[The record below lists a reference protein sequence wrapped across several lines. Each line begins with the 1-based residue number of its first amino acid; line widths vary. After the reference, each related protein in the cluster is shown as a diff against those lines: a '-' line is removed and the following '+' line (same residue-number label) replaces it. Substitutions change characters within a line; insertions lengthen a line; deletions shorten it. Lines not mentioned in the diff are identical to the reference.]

1 MRSTPLLVLFAL
13 CNVDLSTS
21 AETFDLS
28 KQSVSDFPDRLRLQA
43 CDDDFKQMA
52 NLFCAAPGKKTPC
65 YKFYFDQPEWK
76 VEGQKREF
84 YPS

>member
-1 MRSTPLLVLFAL
+1 MRSTPLLVQFAL
-13 CNVDLSTS
+13 CNIDKTTS

-28 KQSVSDFPDRLRLQA
+28 KQSVSVFPDRLRLQA

-76 VEGQKREF
+76 
-84 YPS
+84 